1 LICAHQKIIPAGALY
16 QVTDV
21 TGNSFLTLKQ
31 STMKQKLTAKLY
43 AFIMLLM
50 LVPALGMAQT
60 KNLLSTHRIFPKVD
74 KVLEFEKAIAAH
86 AQKYHSGTAHWRVF
100 AIQSGPDAGGFHIT
114 EGPTSWEA
122 EDARGD
128 LGADHKLD
136 WNKNVAIYLTD
147 RQSVGYSVYVDSLST
162 VALGDFS
169 DKINIAHIYPK
180 IGQGDN
186 VVNIIKKLKKNWIAA
201 GVTVA
206 VYVASSSGPGQY
218 TLVTRYKQG
227 LKERAAGF
235 RKPFK
240 ESYESVN
247 GEGSYAQY
255 LKDVA
260 EYVNESWSELL
271 FLRADLS
278 SK

>member
-1 LICAHQKIIPAGALY
+1 MNKNLSVTTKLFFLLCMLIPFTSI
-16 QVTDV
+16 
-21 TGNSFLTLKQ
+21 S
-31 STMKQKLTAKLY
+31 
-43 AFIMLLM
+43 
-50 LVPALGMAQT
+50 QT
-60 KNLLSTHRIFPKVD
+60 KNVISTQRVFPKMD
-74 KVLEFEKAIAAH
+74 KVLEFEKALANH
-86 AQKYHSGTAHWRVF
+86 AQKYHTGTAHWRVF
-100 AIQSGPDAGGFHIT
+100 AIQSGPDMGGYHIT

-122 EDARGD
+122 EDTRGN
-128 LGADHKLD
+128 LGNEHNLD

-147 RQSVGYSVYVDSLST
+147 RQSGGYSVYQDSLST

-169 DKINIAHIYPK
+169 DKININHVYPK
-180 IGQGDN
+180 VGKADN
-186 VVNIIKKLKKNWIAA
+186 VVNIIKKLKQYWTANGI
-201 GVTVA
+201 TVA
-206 VYVASSSGPGQY
+206 VYAASSSGKSQY

-240 ESYESVN
+240 ETYEAIF

-260 EYVNESWSELL
+260 EYIDESWSELL
-271 FLRADLS
+271 FMQKDLS

>member
-1 LICAHQKIIPAGALY
+1 MNKNLL
-16 QVTDV
+16 
-21 TGNSFLTLKQ
+21 F
-31 STMKQKLTAKLY
+31 TAKMFFLLS
-43 AFIMLLM
+43 MLLP
-50 LVPALGMAQT
+50 LIGLSQT
-60 KNLLSTHRIFPKVD
+60 KNVISTTRVFPKMD
-74 KVLEFEKAIAAH
+74 KVLEFEKALATH
-86 AQKYHSGTAHWRVF
+86 AKKYHSGTTYWRVF
-100 AIQSGPDAGGFHIT
+100 NIQSGPDMGGYHIT
-114 EGPTSWEA
+114 EGPTSWEG
-122 EDARGD
+122 EDTRGN
-128 LGADHKLD
+128 LGNEHNID

-147 RQSVGYSVYVDSLST
+147 RQSGGYSVYQDSLST

-169 DKINIAHIYPK
+169 DKINITHVYPK
-180 IGQGDN
+180 VGKGDN
-186 VVNIIKKLKKNWIAA
+186 VVSIIKKLKKNWVAA

-206 VYVASSSGPGQY
+206 VYTASSSGKGQY

-240 ESYESVN
+240 ETYEAVN

-260 EYVNESWSELL
+260 DYIDESWSELL
-271 FLRADLS
+271 FMRADLS

>member
-1 LICAHQKIIPAGALY
+1 MIKNFFFKTKTFFLLCMLIPFAGM
-16 QVTDV
+16 
-21 TGNSFLTLKQ
+21 S
-31 STMKQKLTAKLY
+31 
-43 AFIMLLM
+43 
-50 LVPALGMAQT
+50 QT
-60 KNLLSTHRIFPKVD
+60 KNLISTQRVFPKMD

-86 AQKYHSGTAHWRVF
+86 AQKYHTGNAFWRVF

-147 RQSVGYSVYVDSLST
+147 RQSVGYSVYIDSLST

-169 DKINIAHIYPK
+169 DKINISHVYPK

-186 VVNIIKKLKKNWIAA
+186 VVNMIKKLKKTWTSI

-206 VYVASSSGPGQY
+206 VYSASSSGPAQY

-227 LKERAAGF
+227 LKEREPGF

-240 ESYESVN
+240 DAYEAAN
-247 GEGSYAQY
+247 GVGTYAQY
-255 LKDVA
+255 LKNAA
-260 EYVNESWSELL
+260 EYIQENWSELL
-271 FLRADLS
+271 FMRSDLS

>member
-1 LICAHQKIIPAGALY
+1 MNNFLRFKTKMFFLLCMLIPFAGI
-16 QVTDV
+16 
-21 TGNSFLTLKQ
+21 S
-31 STMKQKLTAKLY
+31 
-43 AFIMLLM
+43 
-50 LVPALGMAQT
+50 QT
-60 KNLLSTHRIFPKVD
+60 KNLMSTNRVFPKAD
-74 KVLEFEKAIAAH
+74 KVLEFEKAIASH

-100 AIQSGPDAGGFHIT
+100 NIQSGPDAGGYHIT

-122 EDARGD
+122 EDVRGN
-128 LGADHKLD
+128 LGTEHNLD
-136 WNKNVAIYLTD
+136 WNKKVAIYLTD
-147 RQSVGYSVYVDSLST
+147 RNSSGYAVYQDSLST

-169 DKINIAHIYPK
+169 DKINIAHVYPK

-186 VVNIIKKLKKNWIAA
+186 VVNMIKKLKKTWIAS

-206 VYVASSSGPGQY
+206 VYAASSSGPAQY

-240 ESYESVN
+240 ETYEAEN

-255 LKDVA
+255 LKDGA
-260 EYVNESWSELL
+260 DYVDESWSELL